1 MNLLNLIEEA
11 SRAKGSAMEL
21 ARCMKKAPARI
32 TEWKKGRAKPDAG
45 EVAYMAKAAGLPV
58 LITVAMIEAELHP
71 EKAEIWKE
79 ALGEL
84 KGGRPTPR
92 KEKKRA
98 KVKEPGT
105 AGFFHECI
113 KRRVT
118 ASGKR
123 CGGPHA
129 DAWVPLFSSDQDCR
143 PAGGFSATGTDWGDS
158 EGC

>member
-11 SRAKGSAMEL
+11 IRAKGSAMEL

-71 EKAEIWKE
+71 EKAEIWNE

-92 KEKKRA
+92 KEKKGQKQKNPA
-98 KVKEPGT
+98 LP
-105 AGFFHECI
+105 GFFMNVSNAELQPVAGVAVAPML
-113 KRRVT
+113 RM
-118 ASGKR
+118 
-123 CGGPHA
+123 GP
-129 DAWVPLFSSDQDCR
+129 VVQQ
-143 PAGGFSATGTDWGDS
+143 
-158 EGC
+158 